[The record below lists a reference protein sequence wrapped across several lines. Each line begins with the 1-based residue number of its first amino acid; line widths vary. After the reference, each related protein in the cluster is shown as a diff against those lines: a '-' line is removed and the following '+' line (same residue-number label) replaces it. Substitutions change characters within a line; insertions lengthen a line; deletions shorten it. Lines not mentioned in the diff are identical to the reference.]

1 MMKNIKLY
9 KYECINKDS
18 EKFKLCTSM
27 MNGLEQQSLYEKKE
41 FLQMN
46 IYFNYI
52 NERKLFLETT
62 EFRSIENDT
71 FIDFD
76 GETLEDL

>member
-1 MMKNIKLY
+1 MGILNT
-9 KYECINKDS
+9 KDL
-18 EKFKLCTSM
+18 EYLEEFIDL
-27 MNGLEQQSLYEKKE
+27 NGREPEESTD
-41 FLQMN
+41 
-46 IYFNYI
+46 I